1 MRFGADSNRICQVE
15 YQDLPVFISHGWVD
29 SSQGHVQARKSL
41 SNQTGCI
48 SPIPGA
54 GQLKVSGN

>member
-15 YQDLPVFISHGWVD
+15 YQDLPVLISLGWVD
-29 SSQGHVQARKSL
+29 SSQGHVQAGKSL

-48 SPIPGA
+48 SLIPGA
-54 GQLKVSGN
+54 GQLKVGGN